1 MVRTYNGRN
10 ARGKGSDRSGKNSSK
25 DTTTETKM
33 QTVEFTAHIAGKH
46 QPVTYDTVVEHILQ
60 DIQKDLKHGSDMAVN
75 LRNGADAGIPIP
87 KPRRQRAKK
96 PKTVVKAETKT
107 EKREDDSSETFGD
120 PIGEIR
126 EDPSD
131 DSDDTDPEEEMRLE
145 QQDFDMEYTIDLK
158 EWKARTNT
166 YAENKFKAYTI
177 IFEYCNNT
185 M

>member
-1 MVRTYNGRN
+1 
-10 ARGKGSDRSGKNSSK
+10 
-25 DTTTETKM
+25 
-33 QTVEFTAHIAGKH
+33 
-46 QPVTYDTVVEHILQ
+46 
-60 DIQKDLKHGSDMAVN
+60 MAVN

-87 KPRRQRAKK
+87 KPRRQRAKR
-96 PKTVVKAETKT
+96 PKTVVKAEVKT
-107 EKREDDSSETFGD
+107 ESREDESSEALDD
-120 PIGEIR
+120 PIR

-185 M
+185 MQNRIKEATNFESDIRNNYFPNFGSK